1 MKVIKNINN
10 NISLCLDSRNNEVV
24 AFGKGIGFTKPPYDV
39 PLSKIDRTF
48 YDVDEEQLAV
58 LNRIPENVLEAAAE
72 IVDLANE
79 KMDNQ
84 FRENV
89 VFTLADHIDFSVQRY
104 RKNINIK
111 LPLFYEVRQLYPKE
125 SEIGKQALNI
135 LKKRLDIALP
145 REEAAAIALHHQ
157 AFGGTV
163 DNLTLE
169 HKGLYNFR
177 KDGEKHAW
185 NPETISALQLAT
197 RLGSYK
203 KFKEYTHLVDEKDA
217 PVFLR
222 DFLTF
227 RTGNP
232 IPVEEVEPAS
242 EIMKRFVTGAMS
254 FGSISKE
261 AHETMAM
268 AMNKIHGR
276 SNTGEGGEDST
287 RSVSYTHLTLPTIA

>member
-125 SEIGKQALNI
+125 SEVGKQALEI
-135 LKKRLDIALP
+135 LKKRLGVTLP
-145 REEAAAIALHHQ
+145 REEAAAIALHFVNYKAQ
-157 AFGGTV
+157 AETTPDIDYGAIIEQATDIIEQELHVTV
-163 DNLTLE
+163 DRD
-169 HKGLYNFR
+169 NF
-177 KDGEKHAW
+177 
-185 NPETISALQLAT
+185 N
-197 RLGSYK
+197 Y
-203 KFKEYTHLVDEKDA
+203 Y
-217 PVFLR
+217 
-222 DFLTF
+222 
-227 RTGNP
+227 
-232 IPVEEVEPAS
+232 
-242 EIMKRFVTGAMS
+242 RFVTHMHYMMKRTLDNTMIDS
-254 FGSISKE
+254 QNRDLFESMKKE
-261 AHETMAM
+261 YPAIYSCSVKVAALIEQRLQKSLSEEEILYLILHINRLCA
-268 AMNKIHGR
+268 R
-276 SNTGEGGEDST
+276 EDCDQ
-287 RSVSYTHLTLPTIA
+287 